1 MARANACLIP
11 APGHLSANR
20 VEVGGVEGVR
30 AGGTFGRRPP
40 PPLGSTFETWQLAG
54 KHQQSNITS
63 NDIIEF
69 SNMCECGEEVDLKKW
84 SQVERKRRSCQ
95 HGRSGVGQL

>member
-30 AGGTFGRRPP
+30 AGGTGEGVANQMTPMYLRIGPAQFDREGVLLLGDKPGSF
-40 PPLGSTFETWQLAG
+40 PL
-54 KHQQSNITS
+54 KHI
-63 NDIIEF
+63 
-69 SNMCECGEEVDLKKW
+69 
-84 SQVERKRRSCQ
+84 
-95 HGRSGVGQL
+95 